1 MVSYVNSGTV
11 LGINSYII
19 KVETDASSGLPA
31 FDMVGM
37 LNSEVKEA
45 KERVKVSL
53 KNNGFSIP
61 PLRITINLSPA
72 NLRKGGTKF
81 DLPIAVSLLI
91 ALGEIKQESTKE
103 TVFLG
108 ELGLNGELR
117 FVDSVLP
124 IVLEAKEQGFKRI
137 ILPMENA
144 YEGAAIEGIDV
155 YGMDNIID
163 VIRFLTLDEDE
174 RAADYIPVKINIKE
188 LFENNQ
194 YEYDVDFSEV
204 SGQRELKRACII
216 AATGFHHM
224 LMVGNPGCGKTMV
237 AKRLVTILPP
247 LSYEES
253 LEVSKI
259 YSVAGRIK
267 EFDSLIV
274 KRPFNSPHHT
284 ITESALSGGGSIP
297 KPGVISLSH
306 RGILF
311 LDEAVH
317 FDKRALEV
325 LRQPLEDR
333 KIIINRSLGTFEY
346 PSDFILVAAINPC
359 PCGYYPDRNKCKC
372 TDVQIKNY
380 TSKLSGP
387 ILDRIDLCV
396 QTEQLE
402 YESLRNKD
410 NKEEDSAS
418 MREKIVKAREIQS
431 ERFKGTNTR
440 FNGEM
445 SVGEIEKYCK
455 INPGDEVFLEKAFRT
470 MNLSARS
477 FHKILRV
484 SRTIADLD
492 SSKDIQ
498 KKHLCEALNY
508 RMNGLYN

>member
-387 ILDRIDLCV
+387 ILDR
-396 QTEQLE
+396 
-402 YESLRNKD
+402 
-410 NKEEDSAS
+410 
-418 MREKIVKAREIQS
+418 
-431 ERFKGTNTR
+431 

-445 SVGEIEKYCK
+445 SVKEIEKYCK

-508 RMNGLYN
+508 RMNVLYN

>member
-91 ALGEIKQESTKE
+91 ALGEIKQESTNE

-508 RMNGLYN
+508 RMNVLYN